1 MTTHESR
8 GHPHH
13 PDPVLITLTEPKSAA
28 SEAFRTLRTNIQFAG
43 LDQPC
48 RTILVTSAGPEEGKT
63 TSAANFGVVAAQAGS
78 RVCVVDS
85 DLRRPTLHRLFKLSN
100 ARGLTTALVEGLSFA
115 ELAQPTTVPNL
126 SILPSGPLPPNPAEL
141 VGSHRMRESLQAATK
156 TFDLVLCDSPPLMAV
171 GDAAALAAQCDGVIF
186 VIRVGKTAHDVL
198 SRVVDQ
204 IETVKGRILGVVLN
218 RADPRRDGYYYYY
231 QAYQRY
237 YGADEGSAKR

>member
-1 MTTHESR
+1 MAAHESR
-8 GHPHH
+8 PHAHAHH

-48 RTILVTSAGPEEGKT
+48 RTIVVTSAGPEEGKT

-115 ELAQPTTVPNL
+115 EVAQPTMVPNL

-141 VGSHRMRESLQAATK
+141 VGSHRMRECLH
-156 TFDLVLCDSPPLMAV
+156 
-171 GDAAALAAQCDGVIF
+171 AALRRGDLRDPGGQDG
-186 VIRVGKTAHDVL
+186 
-198 SRVVDQ
+198 
-204 IETVKGRILGVVLN
+204 
-218 RADPRRDGYYYYY
+218 PRRPSARRRSDRNG
-231 QAYQRY
+231 QGEDPGRRPEP
-237 YGADEGSAKR
+237 GGSAARRVLLLLSSVPTLLRSR